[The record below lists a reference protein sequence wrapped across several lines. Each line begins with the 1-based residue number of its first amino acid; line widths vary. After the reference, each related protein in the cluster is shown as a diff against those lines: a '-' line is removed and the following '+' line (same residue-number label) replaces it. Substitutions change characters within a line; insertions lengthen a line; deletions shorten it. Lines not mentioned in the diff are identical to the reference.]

1 VRDER
6 AAPLRDPRRRA
17 HRADGADPA
26 GAPRRGGPGDRGRGA
41 RSRQGAGVR
50 DEARHR
56 EGPRFLRGAARRSE
70 IDAIYNPLPNGL
82 HCEWTIK
89 ALRAGKD
96 VLCEKPIASNADEA
110 QQMADAA
117 RDTGR
122 KLVEAFHWRYHPLAT
137 RVKQI
142 LASGEIGAPR
152 HYEVSL
158 GFPIGLMRNDIR
170 WQWDL
175 AGGTMMDLGCYTVS
189 MVRHLAG
196 PERGEPIVDQAKAW
210 LWSPQIDRRTEARF
224 HFADG
229 RTAAIF
235 ASMWSTTLMKAA
247 LRVTGESGELRIFNP
262 IAPHIYNRLT
272 VRGKSGTTKERV
284 AGETTYVCQLRA
296 FVDHVRNG
304 TPVPTGPDDAVA
316 NMRVIDAIYRAAG
329 LKPRAT

>member
-1 VRDER
+1 MS
-6 AAPLRDPRRRA
+6 APLRF
-17 HRADGADPA
+17 GI
-26 GAPRRGGPGDRGRGA
+26 
-41 RSRQGAGVR
+41 
-50 DEARHR
+50 
-56 EGPRFLRGAARRSE
+56 LGAARIAPMALIQPARRVAEAQVTAVAARDRAKAQAFATKHGIAKVHDSYDALLADPE

-117 RDTGR
+117 RATGR

-152 HYEVSL
+152 HYEVAL

-189 MVRHLAG
+189 MVRHLGG

-229 RTAAIF
+229 RTAAIL